1 MNTITAAPTMCNP
14 EAFDTVP
21 ELRVELHRANAK
33 LLQVVEQ
40 MHDLAIRH
48 NHVLEWCTVLATHHE
63 LGQHDQVQL
72 KLDTVVKNKNQK
84 MQAAH

>member
-48 NHVLEWCTVLATHHE
+48 NHVLEWVTVVATHHE
-63 LGQHDQVQL
+63 LGNHDQVVL
-72 KLDTVVKNKNQK
+72 CLDNVVKNKNQK
-84 MQAAH
+84 MQTAH